1 MAHASRSFRSL
12 CAAVVFAGC
21 SSSPEGAAVPAE
33 APSPSVAAD
42 AAAATVAQTPLPQA
56 ARRGRSNRR
65 SHEAN
70 ATKPLQLQ
78 PATESV
84 PYTARADI
92 RVEGSYRVIRANG
105 APAHRV
111 GKFPNRGNPHAIEEQ
126 SYEVRVPAAPTIAS
140 MITPLGNH
148 NFGFAVNGV
157 PFDPGA
163 AEFYLGDRDSW
174 QYEALGGAV
183 PLGID
188 DNHAH
193 VQPTGAY
200 HYHGLPKGLLAELG
214 VGSSAVSP
222 IVGWA
227 ADGFPIYALYG
238 PSNPKD
244 ASSAPKEYRSSHA
257 LRRGERPSSEGH
269 PGGSFDGTFV
279 ADYQFVEGSGDLD
292 TCNGAT
298 VVTEDFPDGTY
309 AYFLTRDWPVI
320 PRCYRGTPEPSVV
333 ERGPGG
339 PPPGSGHDHPPH
351 RGRGRR
357 GGR

>member
-1 MAHASRSFRSL
+1 MGLASRSLPGLSTAL
-12 CAAVVFAGC
+12 VVFGC
-21 SSSPEGAAVPAE
+21 SSSPEGAAGPAE
-33 APSPSVAAD
+33 APTPAVASEE
-42 AAAATVAQTPLPQA
+42 TEVALPETPLPPA
-56 ARRGRSNRR
+56 ARRGSSNRR
-65 SHEAN
+65 PHEAN
-70 ATKPLQLQ
+70 ATKPLRLQ
-78 PATESV
+78 PASEPV
-84 PYTARADI
+84 PYSARADI
-92 RVEGSYRVIRANG
+92 RVEGRYRIIRANG

-126 SYEVRVPAAPTIAS
+126 SYEVRVPAAPALAS
-140 MITPLGNH
+140 ASTPLGNH

-163 AEFYLGDRDSW
+163 AEFYLGDRESW

-238 PSNPKD
+238 PSDPKE
-244 ASSAPKEYRSSHA
+244 AGSAPKEYRSSHA
-257 LRRGERPSSEGH
+257 LRKGERPSGEGH
-269 PGGSFDGTFV
+269 PGGTFDGTFV
-279 ADYQFVEGSGDLD
+279 ADYQFVPGSGELD
-292 TCNGAT
+292 SCNGTT

-309 AYFLTRDWPVI
+309 AYFLTREWPVI
-320 PRCYRGTPEPSVV
+320 PRCYRGTPEPSVI
-333 ERGPGG
+333 ERGPGR
-339 PPPGSGHDHPPH
+339 PPSGAGHDHPPH
-351 RGRGRR
+351 RRRGRR

>member
-1 MAHASRSFRSL
+1 MN
-12 CAAVVFAGC
+12 
-21 SSSPEGAAVPAE
+21 
-33 APSPSVAAD
+33 D
-42 AAAATVAQTPLPQA
+42 APLPPA
-56 ARRGRSNRR
+56 ARRGSSNRR
-65 SHEAN
+65 AHEAN
-70 ATKPLQLQ
+70 AARPLTLQ
-78 PATESV
+78 PAAESL
-84 PYTARADI
+84 PYQARADI
-92 RVEGSYRVIRANG
+92 RIEGDARVIRGNG
-105 APAHRV
+105 APTHTV

-126 SYEVRVPAAPTIAS
+126 SYEVRVPAKPSVAATV
-140 MITPLGNH
+140 TKLGNH

-163 AEFYLGDRDSW
+163 AEFYLGDRESW

-214 VGSSAVSP
+214 VGSSRVSP

-238 PSNPKD
+238 PSDPNDPN
-244 ASSAPKEYRSSHA
+244 SAPKEYRSSHV
-257 LRRGERPSSEGH
+257 LRDGERPNTEGH
-269 PGGSFDGTFV
+269 PGGTFDGTFV
-279 ADYQFVEGSGDLD
+279 ADYRFAQGTGDLD
-292 TCNGAT
+292 ACNGT
-298 VVTEDFPDGTY
+298 TIVTKDFPDGTY

-320 PRCYRGTPEPSVV
+320 PRCYRGTPDPSVI

-339 PPPGSGHDHPPH
+339 GAAPPPGGGHGHDHPPR